1 MEKSRKNDSQLKEKV
16 NRDFL
21 LMTPEALDALHEM
34 MTDNNI
40 NPLARVQAIALI
52 LDRGLG
58 KAEESIRIQTNQTSM
73 AEAQERLQPQTGYIA
88 QSGTMKVVTN
98 DDGTKTVIMENLKL
112 KNVEHDNEFFFP
124 VIDGSLQYHGYMYE
138 LSL

>member
-58 KAEESIRIQTNQTSM
+58 KAEESIRIRTDQTSM
-73 AEAQERLQPQTGYIA
+73 AETQERLETLFALAKKEGP
-88 QSGTMKVVTN
+88 
-98 DDGTKTVIMENLKL
+98 KL
-112 KNVEHDNEFFFP
+112 MAE
-124 VIDGSLQYHGYMYE
+124 
-138 LSL
+138 

>member
-1 MEKSRKNDSQLKEKV
+1 MEKSRKNDSQLKERV
-16 NRDFL
+16 NHDFL

-58 KAEESIRIQTNQTSM
+58 KAEESIRIQTDQTSM
-73 AEAQERLQPQTGYIA
+73 AEAQERLETLFALAKKEGP
-88 QSGTMKVVTN
+88 
-98 DDGTKTVIMENLKL
+98 KL
-112 KNVEHDNEFFFP
+112 MAE
-124 VIDGSLQYHGYMYE
+124 
-138 LSL
+138 